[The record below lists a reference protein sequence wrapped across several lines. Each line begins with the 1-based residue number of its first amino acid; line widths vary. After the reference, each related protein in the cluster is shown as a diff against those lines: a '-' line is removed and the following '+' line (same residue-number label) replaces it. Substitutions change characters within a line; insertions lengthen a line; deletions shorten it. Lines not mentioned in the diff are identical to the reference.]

1 MQTINVVLNFLN
13 KMEVGCLLSGLEC
26 DNFNILRKLLKDE
39 FNHMIDM
46 DKLIEILKFI
56 DNLYLECLR
65 E

>member
-13 KMEVGCLLSGLEC
+13 KMEVGCLLGGSKC
-26 DNFNILRKLLKDE
+26 DNFNTTRKLLIDE

-46 DKLIEILKFI
+46 NKLIEILKCI
-56 DNLYLECLR
+56 DNLCLECLR